1 MAILL
6 SAPSK
11 AIKDVDE
18 LDLFFEVWK
27 QAIGPSSQSPSANGT
42 SAWLRDFGSQTK
54 WLTGDSW
61 TWWLEQFHPPQ
72 GINFHEAQNFISL
85 IIGMLGDRT
94 NPQGEAV
101 RYARQLVSY
110 LEVESS

>member
-6 SAPSK
+6 SAPSE
-11 AIKDVDE
+11 AMKDLDE

-27 QAIGPSSQSPSANGT
+27 QAIGPSSVSQSANGT
-42 SAWLRDFGSQTK
+42 SSWLHDFGTQTK
-54 WLTGDSW
+54 WLTGAGW
-61 TWWLEQFHPPQ
+61 TWWLERFHPPR
-72 GINFHEAQNFISL
+72 GIDFTEAQNFISL

-101 RYARQLVSY
+101 RFARQLVSY
-110 LEVESS
+110 LENESS

>member
-11 AIKDVDE
+11 AMKDLDE

-27 QAIGPSSQSPSANGT
+27 AALGPMAGPSANGT
-42 SAWLRDFGSQTK
+42 SAWLRDFGTQTK

-61 TWWLEQFHPPQ
+61 IWWLERFHPPR
-72 GINFHEAQNFISL
+72 GIDFHEAQSFISL

-101 RYARQLVSY
+101 RFARQLVSY